1 MKYLIT
7 SLLML
12 ISMSAFSADI
22 TGQWKSIDDDTG
34 EAKSII
40 EIWFDGKRYQG
51 KILKLLDSDEENPVC
66 SECEGKLKDQ
76 PIIGMQIITDA
87 KKSGKKYKKGEILD
101 PSEGKTYSLV
111 MQLQGDDKLKV
122 RGFIGFALLG
132 RTQIWQRAEVSQ

>member
-1 MKYLIT
+1 MT

-22 TGQWKSIDDDTG
+22 TGKWKSIDDDTG
-34 EAKSII
+34 VAKSVI

-51 KILKLLDSDEENPVC
+51 KILALLDTLDKNPIC
-66 SECEGKLKDQ
+66 TECEVDLKDQ

-111 MQLQGDDKLKV
+111 MQLQGENELKV
-122 RGFIGFALLG
+122 RGFIGFSLLG
-132 RTQIWQRAEVSQ
+132 RTQIWHRIEDDK